1 MKNQFFQMTFKEVEV
16 KAGKVKIKGLAST
29 PQVDRYNDI
38 VKPEAFMNAMATYML
53 NPIVLL
59 QHDSCKPIG
68 KVTAYQ
74 ITADGL
80 EVEAEI
86 SNDVDNCMKLITDK
100 ILRGFSIGFM
110 VKKWEYQTNTTEE
123 TMQEIRVITELDLV
137 EISVVSTPA
146 NPGSIFTLSKSIRE
160 FFLTKDADASV
171 VKEEIIESVQ
181 PEASGVITPVPK
193 TEVETVSAV
202 TEPVTETPAQ
212 EAQPTETQPQTTETS
227 GATPETPA
235 VVVVEE
241 APKAETPSE
250 VEILTS
256 EVNALKTKLEE
267 LAKLNEALVS
277 ENAKLKTDNGEK
289 DKAISELSTKT
300 ISLEEK
306 MSKVGVRRA
315 TIVSGT
321 DNVRSYKTI
330 TYRDLIK

>member
-1 MKNQFFQMTFKEVEV
+1 
-16 KAGKVKIKGLAST
+16 
-29 PQVDRYNDI
+29 
-38 VKPEAFMNAMATYML
+38 ML
-53 NPIVLL
+53 
-59 QHDSCKPIG
+59 
-68 KVTAYQ
+68 
-74 ITADGL
+74 
-80 EVEAEI
+80 
-86 SNDVDNCMKLITDK
+86 
-100 ILRGFSIGFM
+100 
-110 VKKWEYQTNTTEE
+110 KKWEYQTNSTEA

-146 NPGSIFTLSKSIRE
+146 NPGSIFTLAKSVRE
-160 FFLTKDADASV
+160 YFLTQKSDEATTTEGI
-171 VKEEIIESVQ
+171 KEEIIESVQ
-181 PEASGVITPVPK
+181 PEAQK
-193 TEVETVSAV
+193 TEEV
-202 TEPVTETPAQ
+202 PAQ

-241 APKAETPSE
+241 AQKAETPSE

-321 DNVRSYKTI
+321 DTVRAYKTI

>member
-68 KVTAYQ
+68 KVTSHQ

-86 SNDVDNCMKLITDK
+86 SNDIDNCMKLITDK

-110 VKKWEYQTNTTEE
+110 VKKWEFQAGNTADTLS
-123 TMQEIRVITELDLV
+123 EIRVITELDLV

-146 NPGSIFTLSKSIRE
+146 NPGSIFTLAKSVRE
-160 FFLTKDADASV
+160 YFLTQKSDEATTTEGI
-171 VKEEIIESVQ
+171 KEEIIESVQ
-181 PEASGVITPVPK
+181 PESQK
-193 TEVETVSAV
+193 TEEV
-202 TEPVTETPAQ
+202 PAQ
-212 EAQPTETQPQTTETS
+212 EAQPTETQPATVETAGEIPAPAPTETV
-227 GATPETPA
+227 P
-235 VVVVEE
+235 VE

-267 LAKLNEALVS
+267 LTTINASIQE
-277 ENAKLKTDNGEK
+277 ENDKLKSDNAAK
-289 DKAISELSTKT
+289 DVSIQELSTKT
-300 ISLEEK
+300 VSLEEK

-315 TIVSGT
+315 TIVTGT
-321 DNVRSYKTI
+321 DNVRSFKTI